1 MSTMNLRQEFAEL
14 LRTTNI
20 PASADVNS
28 KIEKY
33 SRLNTCIM
41 AKLPMSLFRYRS
53 TEAHNIDA
61 LRNGQINVTKPSE
74 MGDIFDSLIPVDA
87 ERVVEKIKQL
97 EGGFDG
103 IAQYLFQ
110 GGTIPDWALC
120 SVSRDMRRTI
130 VNNKSNFKNL
140 MKSSRFQHFV
150 KTCIPQLEQ
159 MILKKINDK
168 SGQSINV
175 LKNTGYIACMCEAAD
190 NLKMWSDYAD
200 KHRGYVLEYDF
211 EALNP
216 RFHTFDKNDE
226 QFQPESIVLPV
237 IYGEQYDST
246 DLVINITLNEL
257 LRGISAREYYIRQQ
271 DELWHIKGYLYK
283 SADYESE
290 AEWRLITPIQGV
302 PADAKS
308 YSNVKGNPKAIYYGA
323 KMSDDVIAEIEEII
337 CNRPIT
343 RYRMRTDNTNA
354 HVVAEPML

>member
-1 MSTMNLRQEFAEL
+1 MTIMNLRQEFAEL
-14 LRTTNI
+14 LRTTHI

-28 KIEKY
+28 KIEMY
-33 SRLNTCIM
+33 SRFNTCIM
-41 AKLPMSLFRYRS
+41 AKLPKSLFRYRS

-61 LRNGQINVTKPSE
+61 LRNEQINVTKPSE

-87 ERVVEKIKQL
+87 ERVVEKIRQL

-103 IAQYLFQ
+103 IARYLLQ
-110 GGTIPDWALC
+110 GGTIPDWVLRSA
-120 SVSRDMRRTI
+120 SPKMRRTLFS
-130 VNNKSNFKNL
+130 NKSDLKNL
-140 MKSSRFQHFV
+140 MQDSRFKLFV
-150 KTCIPQLEQ
+150 KKCIPQLERV
-159 MILKKINDK
+159 ILEKINNK
-168 SGQSINV
+168 SGQSIDV

-211 EALNP
+211 ETLNP
-216 RFHTFDKNDE
+216 RFYTFDKNDE

-237 IYGEQYDST
+237 IYGQQYDST
-246 DLVINITLNEL
+246 DLVINLTLNEL
-257 LRGISAREYYIRQQ
+257 LRDISTREYYIRQQ

-283 SADYESE
+283 AADYESE

-302 PADAKS
+302 PADAKP
-308 YSNVKGNPKAIYYGA
+308 YSNVKGSPKAIYYGA

-343 RYRMRTDNTNA
+343 RYRMRTDTANA
-354 HVVAEPML
+354 HVVAEPMP